1 MRSLMRPLLALAVSV
16 ALTAPLVIA
25 SPAQAA
31 AHRPLSEGALASS
44 SLGAGDIPRWMSR
57 GTRPEV
63 NRTYETGI
71 NAAGPSVCLEQSGY
85 FTQARRARQV
95 MSSTV
100 ATGMD
105 RELGSFIYQY
115 RTRAEAVRAWSNL
128 ESLAAQCERRVELD
142 LAEQGMSTRM
152 VVQTEVNQTRPLF
165 GTSGLTFF
173 YDFDIAVNAFDTD
186 FSFVGDSYVGYYLA
200 GTSIVGVAFSS
211 GEGTRGVGRVTRGFV
226 DTMSIVIAQRL
237 ERRSLRG

>member
-1 MRSLMRPLLALAVSV
+1 MVPLVKLAVTVTSSV
-16 ALTAPLVIA
+16 ALTIPLLVA

-31 AHRPLSEGALASS
+31 QYNPLSERGLANS
-44 SLGAGDIPRWMSR
+44 SLGAGDVPRWMSR
-57 GTRPEV
+57 GTTPV
-63 NRTYETGI
+63 AKQTYETGRV
-71 NAAGPSVCLEQSGY
+71 AGAPQVCLDQSGN
-85 FTQARRARQV
+85 FTEARRARQSMGSV
-95 MSSTV
+95 V
-100 ATGMD
+100 ATGMN

-128 ESLAAQCERRVELD
+128 ESLAAQCERRVEID
-142 LAEQGMSTRM
+142 LAEQDISTRM
-152 VVQTEVNQTRPLF
+152 VVKTEVNRTRPLF

-237 ERRSLRG
+237 ERRSLR